1 MRMLIAL
8 VALIVVACTPAPA
21 PTPAQPATPTVEAPP
36 IATPAADEATA
47 CSSKG
52 GAWQPICRM
61 QTLAC
66 VMTFTDAGRA
76 CTDGDDCS
84 GDCLA
89 APTAEFGADGEA
101 ATGICASNDD
111 PCGCK
116 QKIEDG
122 KATAAICVD

>member
-8 VALIVVACTPAPA
+8 VALVAAACTPAPA
-21 PTPAQPATPTVEAPP
+21 PTPAEPEAPTVEAPP
-36 IATPAADEATA
+36 TATPAADEAAA
-47 CSSKG
+47 CSSRG
-52 GAWQPICRM
+52 GTWQPICRM
-61 QTLAC
+61 QTPAC
-66 VMTFTDAGRA
+66 VMTFADAGKA
-76 CTDGDDCS
+76 CADGDDCS

-89 APTAEFGADGEA
+89 KPVADFIDGGP

>member
-1 MRMLIAL
+1 MLIAL
-8 VALIVVACTPAPA
+8 LALVAAACTPAPA
-21 PTPAQPATPTVEAPP
+21 PIPAEPAAPAAEAPP
-36 IATPAADEATA
+36 AAAPVADEAAA
-47 CSSKG
+47 CTSRG

-61 QTLAC
+61 QTPAC
-66 VMTFTDAGRA
+66 VMTFADAGKA

-89 APTAEFGADGEA
+89 KPDAEFGADGAA